1 MKAALITGTQ
11 DVVLRDIP
19 DAIRMCTDE
28 ALIRISYVGLCGS
41 DLELYHGTSKYL
53 RAGQTTYPHHFG
65 HEWVGTIEKPPQDP
79 SAGHLTPGAIVT
91 GSTMLSCQTALP
103 ANLVTRTF
111 ASASERSAC
120 TTTQALRQGYSICR
134 HLR

>member
-41 DLELYHGTSKYL
+41 DLELYH
-53 RAGQTTYPHHFG
+53 
-65 HEWVGTIEKPPQDP
+65 
-79 SAGHLTPGAIVT
+79 
-91 GSTMLSCQTALP
+91 
-103 ANLVTRTF
+103 
-111 ASASERSAC
+111 
-120 TTTQALRQGYSICR
+120 
-134 HLR
+134 